1 MYIKSIPYMYFC
13 KTCHLPLIIDPSL
26 NLSNAQQNLTL
37 NYTANTTSSP
47 PSVII
52 PKDRLDKFNTAIGHS
67 FVYLNKHDDH
77 EKPEISSRIDKS
89 ENIFDIIS
97 SKYDIDYPV
106 CNDCAISLS
115 NNMKHKYET
124 LNNEKEVYLQFL
136 KNLTSQN
143 RPSKGK
149 IELTLEELDTLKQ
162 NENELMQ
169 QIESEDKLH
178 EELNKEINSLSMEID
193 ELKSKELERCKL
205 QNQLHMENTERLNT
219 IDKLQN
225 EFNSNMDFLDN
236 LRKTNVFDNFFEI
249 STNGQFSTI
258 NGLRLGCLSDVK
270 VTWHE
275 INASLGHIT
284 LLLSTCLNILDF
296 NLQDYKLIPMGSNS
310 KIEIYKTNKKL
321 VYQLYSTSEFS
332 LTNLFSHP
340 LDDGMLALLKVIKQ
354 IGDYIHTLDTS
365 FILPYEINNDTIANY
380 PIKPSAKSWENWT
393 AACRLLLS
401 NVKWIQTF
409 CIAHY
414 ENIK

>member
-1 MYIKSIPYMYFC
+1 MYFC

-149 IELTLEELDTLKQ
+149 IELTLEELETLKQ

-340 LDDGMLALLKVIKQ
+340 LDDGMSALLKVIKQ

>member
-1 MYIKSIPYMYFC
+1 MYFC

-236 LRKTNVFDNFFEI
+236 LRKSNVFDNFFEI

>member
-149 IELTLEELDTLKQ
+149 IELTLEELETLKQ

>member
-1 MYIKSIPYMYFC
+1 MYFC

-149 IELTLEELDTLKQ
+149 IELTLEELETLKQ

-236 LRKTNVFDNFFEI
+236 LRKSNVFDNFFEI

-354 IGDYIHTLDTS
+354 IGDYIYTLDTS

>member
-1 MYIKSIPYMYFC
+1 MYFC

-149 IELTLEELDTLKQ
+149 IELTLEELETLKQ

>member
-1 MYIKSIPYMYFC
+1 MYFC

-149 IELTLEELDTLKQ
+149 IELTLEELETLKQ

-354 IGDYIHTLDTS
+354 IGDYIYTLDTS

>member
-1 MYIKSIPYMYFC
+1 MYFC

-149 IELTLEELDTLKQ
+149 IELTLEELETLKQ

-365 FILPYEINNDTIANY
+365 FILPYGINNDTIANY

>member
-1 MYIKSIPYMYFC
+1 MYFC

-115 NNMKHKYET
+115 NSMKHKYET

-149 IELTLEELDTLKQ
+149 IELTLEELETLKQ

-340 LDDGMLALLKVIKQ
+340 LDDGMSALLKVIKQ